1 MLSRG
6 FEGWTPLI
14 IAGYNGCPAVLRH
27 LLAHP
32 QAGLDEG
39 DEKGATALWW
49 AAVHN
54 RPDAVRCVRVLLS
67 FLGVVSLACWGEGG
81 IGLA

>member
-14 IAGYNGCPAVLRH
+14 IAGYNGCPAVLRC
-27 LLAHP
+27 LLSHP
-32 QAGLDEG
+32 DAQELLDQG

-54 RPDAVRCVRVLLS
+54 RPDAVR
-67 FLGVVSLACWGEGG
+67 
-81 IGLA
+81 